1 MRLSMIKVTIFSLM
15 LMLAMM
21 GIACA
26 AEQNTDGAAVVQT
39 NMMKLPLVFIPNQGQ
54 ADASVLFQAKAEAH
68 SIFFTKDGVLLATV
82 KDEQPVSF
90 STTVAGINPD
100 VTVTGVDPQQGTVNF
115 YIGNDPKEWQTGIP
129 TYGGVEYQNILS
141 GIDLT
146 YKGNNGLLKREF
158 TVAPGADPA
167 TIVITYDGI
176 DNLAYG
182 PDGTL
187 EVTTPSG
194 VMTESAPVA
203 YQVIDGQT
211 VVVPAQYS
219 ILGAGKV
226 GFNLGAYDKAYPLV
240 IDPQL
245 VYSNY
250 LGGALNDRALGVAVD
265 QLGYAYI
272 TGYTTSTN
280 FPVKAAWDTTGWTK
294 NGYSDVFLTKLSPDG
309 KTLVYSTY
317 LGGNATDVGNGIVLN
332 NINWTYITGYTES
345 IGFPTPLGDAH
356 SPMYNDN
363 AFVARFDNLG
373 QLYYATCFGG
383 ANTTVGTGI
392 TSDSGGGYVYVTGY
406 TNTNLANGFPVDTG
420 VDINLGTGTQF
431 TNDAFVVELTPPTAT
446 PVHGTYYGGTGNDEG
461 MGIVMDS
468 SGNHF
473 ITGWTDST
481 NLTLLY
487 PAIGYNSGG
496 KDVFAAKWDPS
507 NTLVYS
513 TYIGGSGNDEGHG
526 ITLENNT
533 LGYAYI
539 TGVTFSPDFPIQD
552 PFFPFNGPNYY
563 TSNFGDAFITK
574 MDPAGDTFNWS
585 TYLGGQNSDS
595 GQAIAL
601 DENNNIY
608 VTGYTKSYDF
618 PINNPLT
625 GFGTKHPFTDVFI
638 SMVNANLTQP
648 LNFSTFYGGGLDEV
662 GTGIGVTNITNI
674 TVCGY
679 TSSYDFPTFN
689 SYKYINKFDGSKYG
703 GWDDGFVMRLD
714 NIPAPG
720 VPVANFT
727 YDKIPGGDA
736 PLVENFTDLST
747 GAPTS
752 WKWNF
757 GDGPTNSTAQNP
769 THTYGLPG
777 NYTVILTVSNS
788 FGTSSIAKGPIVVG
802 TPAGVKFTNMVTTDA
817 IGQLDIANNTTTNI
831 RFFLNFTQYGLL
843 GYNFTIQSND
853 SSTVEIWGVT
863 RPDWMPANDFLFTNS
878 TLPDDNLTLAGI
890 DLDNDIGSGASNVL
904 LANITLKGIQQNCTY
919 INVTN
924 VTRLQN
930 DLAMNMSLVP
940 QDPPF
945 YVLHICVHNL
955 LPIPT
960 SMSPNWTPGMMP
972 TDPVGDGLYRD
983 VNGDGKVD
991 FYDVID
997 FFINLEWMAI
1007 NEYAPFFDFN
1017 HNGFIDF
1024 GDVITLFQFTGP

>member
-1 MRLSMIKVTIFSLM
+1 MRLSPIKVTIISLM
-15 LMLAMM
+15 LTLAIM

-68 SIFFTKDGVLLATV
+68 SIFFTKDNVVLATV

-100 VTVTGVDPQQGTVNF
+100 VTVTGVDPQQGTANF
-115 YIGNDPKEWQTGIP
+115 YIGNDPKEWQTGLP
-129 TYGGVEYQNILS
+129 TYGGVLYQNILP

-167 TIVITYDGI
+167 TIVITYEGI

-194 VMTESAPVA
+194 VMTEAAPVA
-203 YQVIDGQT
+203 YQVINGQN
-211 VVVPAQYS
+211 VAVPAQYS

-226 GFNLGAYDKAYPLV
+226 GFNLGSYDKAYSLV

-245 VYSNY
+245 KYSNY

-294 NGYSDVFLTKLSPDG
+294 NGYSDVFLTKISPDG

-317 LGGNATDVGNGIVLN
+317 LGGNATDVGNGIVLYSTN
-332 NINWTYITGYTES
+332 YSYLTGYTES
-345 IGFPTPLGDAH
+345 LNFPVAGGGAPH
-356 SPMYNDN
+356 SSSFSAD
-363 AFVARFDNLG
+363 AFVANFNNLG
-373 QLYYATCFGG
+373 QLQMSTCFGG
-383 ANTTVGTGI
+383 TNTDVGTSITTVDG
-392 TSDSGGGYVYVTGY
+392 SYVDVTGY
-406 TNTNLANGFPVDTG
+406 TNSDTIDGFPAPTDG
-420 VDINLGTGTQF
+420 SLFNLGIASGAY
-431 TNDAFVVELTPPTAT
+431 DAFVVTVFSSGSLGH
-446 PVHGTYYGGTGNDEG
+446 VGYYGGSDNDWG
-461 MGIVMDS
+461 LGIAADS
-468 SGNHF
+468 SNNEY
-473 ITGWTDST
+473 ITGWTQSQ
-481 NLTLLY
+481 NLTLVN
-487 PAIGYNSGG
+487 PAVGYNSGG
-496 KDVFAAKWDPS
+496 KDAFVAKYDTS
-507 NTLVYS
+507 YLIAYS
-513 TYIGGSGNDEGHG
+513 TYLGGSGNDEGHG

-601 DENNNIY
+601 DANNNIY

-618 PINNPLT
+618 PLNNPLT

-777 NYTVILTVSNS
+777 NYTVTDRFEQFWDELDSK
-788 FGTSSIAKGPIVVG
+788 GT
-802 TPAGVKFTNMVTTDA
+802 DCC
-817 IGQLDIANNTTTNI
+817 
-831 RFFLNFTQYGLL
+831 R
-843 GYNFTIQSND
+843 
-853 SSTVEIWGVT
+853 
-863 RPDWMPANDFLFTNS
+863 
-878 TLPDDNLTLAGI
+878 
-890 DLDNDIGSGASNVL
+890 
-904 LANITLKGIQQNCTY
+904 
-919 INVTN
+919 
-924 VTRLQN
+924 
-930 DLAMNMSLVP
+930 
-940 QDPPF
+940 
-945 YVLHICVHNL
+945 H
-955 LPIPT
+955 
-960 SMSPNWTPGMMP
+960 
-972 TDPVGDGLYRD
+972 
-983 VNGDGKVD
+983 
-991 FYDVID
+991 
-997 FFINLEWMAI
+997 
-1007 NEYAPFFDFN
+1007 
-1017 HNGFIDF
+1017 
-1024 GDVITLFQFTGP
+1024 TGGR

>member
-1 MRLSMIKVTIFSLM
+1 M
-15 LMLAMM
+15 LTLVIVGA
-21 GIACA
+21 ACA
-26 AEQNTDGAAVVQT
+26 AEQNTDGAAVVHANT
-39 NMMKLPLVFIPNQGQ
+39 VKLPLVFIPNQGQ
-54 ADASVLFQAKAEAH
+54 ADSSVLFQAKAEGH
-68 SIFFTKDGVLLATV
+68 SIFFTKDAVILATV
-82 KDEQPVSF
+82 KDDKPVSF
-90 STTVAGINPD
+90 STTISGINPS
-100 VTVTGVDPQQGTVNF
+100 VIVSGIDPQPGKANF
-115 YIGNDPKEWQTGIP
+115 YIGDDPKDWQSDIP
-129 TYGGVEYQNILS
+129 TYGGVKYQDALP
-141 GIDLT
+141 GIDLV
-146 YKGNNGLLKREF
+146 YKGDNGLLKREF
-158 TVAPGADPA
+158 TVAPGADPSA
-167 TIVITYDGI
+167 IVITYDGI
-176 DNLAYG
+176 DNLVYG

-194 VMTESAPVA
+194 VITEAAPVA
-203 YQVIDGQT
+203 YQVINGQT
-211 VVVPAQYS
+211 VAVPVQYT
-219 ILGAGKV
+219 ILGTSQAG
-226 GFNLGAYDKAYPLV
+226 FLLGSYDKAYTLV

-245 VYSNY
+245 KYSNY

-265 QLGYAYI
+265 QWGYAYV
-272 TGYTTSTN
+272 TGYTCSTN
-280 FPVKAAWDTTGWTK
+280 FPVKAAWDTTGWVA

-332 NINWTYITGYTES
+332 NVNWTYITGYTES
-345 IGFPTPLGDAH
+345 TNFPSPLAPNPGTPH
-356 SPMYNDN
+356 SPANNDN

-373 QLYYATCFGG
+373 QLNYATCFGG
-383 ANTTVGTGI
+383 SNTTVGTGI
-392 TSDSGGGYVYVTGY
+392 VSDSGGGYVYVTGY
-406 TNTNLANGFPVDTG
+406 TNTNLADGFPVDTG
-420 VDINLGTGTQF
+420 VDINKNTGLENTY
-431 TNDAFVVELTPPTAT
+431 DAFVVELTPPTAA

-461 MGIVMDS
+461 LGIAMDS
-468 SGNHF
+468 NDNHY

-481 NLTLLY
+481 NLTLLN
-487 PAIGYNSGG
+487 PAIGYNSGA
-496 KDVFAAKWDPS
+496 KDAFVAKWDAG
-507 NTLVYS
+507 NNLVYS
-513 TYIGGSGNDEGHG
+513 TYVGGSGNDEGHG

-552 PFFPFNGPNYY
+552 PFFPFNGPNFY
-563 TSNFGDAFITK
+563 TNNFGDAFITK

-601 DENNNIY
+601 DANNNIY

-618 PINNPLT
+618 PIVNPLT

-648 LNFSTFYGGGLDEV
+648 LNFSTFYGGGLDDV
-662 GTGIGVTNITNI
+662 GTGIAVVNITNI

-714 NIPAPG
+714 NVPAPG
-720 VPVANFT
+720 FPVANFT

-752 WKWNF
+752 WQWNF
-757 GDGPTNSTAQNP
+757 GDGSPNATSTNP
-769 THTYGLPG
+769 THTFGLPG
-777 NYTVILTVSNS
+777 NYTVTLTVSNG

-802 TPAGVKFTNMVTTDA
+802 TPAGVKFTNMLTTDA

-831 RFFLNFTQYGLL
+831 RFFLNYTQYGLL

-853 SSTVEIWGVT
+853 SSTVEIWSVAQPG
-863 RPDWMPANDFLFTNS
+863 WMPNTHSFQFTNS
-878 TLPDDNLTLAGI
+878 TLPDDNLTLAGV
-890 DLDNDIGSGASNVL
+890 DLYNVIGPGSTNVL
-904 LANITLKGIQQNCTY
+904 LANITLKGIQTNCTY

-924 VTRLQN
+924 VTRLEN
-930 DLAMNMSLVP
+930 HLAANMSLVP
-940 QDPPF
+940 PTPPY
-945 YVLHICVHNL
+945 YVLHVCVHPL
-955 LPIPT
+955 VPLPT
-960 SMSPNWTPGMMP
+960 SVSPNWTPGMTP
-972 TDPVGDGLYRD
+972 NSPYGDGLYWD

-997 FFINLEWMAI
+997 FFINLEWMAL